1 MKGMESRGC
10 SRVQLSTSRSCVSS
24 AEELRSGRKRE
35 HELLLVQQAGK
46 TEVARSSCVP
56 QNGMNDVRHR

>member
-1 MKGMESRGC
+1 M
-10 SRVQLSTSRSCVSS
+10 SS